1 MVREVGYGGTER
13 QMTELAK
20 SIDRSR
26 FEPHVGCFIH
36 GGEYAWELQSA
47 GVPVTAFGVHSF
59 VSQCVL
65 RGARAMGQY
74 LREHRIQLV
83 HTFDAP
89 ANVFGVITARAFRVP
104 VVISSQRALR
114 GLVPWKMRMLL
125 RATDRLA
132 DAVVANCG
140 AVHDQLVSEEKVP
153 AKKIHLCYNGLD
165 TDKFRPAPPWRPPEL
180 SGASVVIGCACVMRP
195 EKDLET
201 LLRAFAGMK
210 RDRSVKLLLIGSGPS
225 RAALQRLSGEL
236 GLASDCV
243 FVPAVQ
249 NVQEWLHAMD
259 IFVLPSTSEAFSN
272 SLMEA
277 MASGCCPI
285 ASRVGGNPELVRHG
299 ETGLLFEPRDVAG
312 LRAALESVVENREL
326 RQKLGQKASD
336 WIRGTLSLRV
346 SVSHMEQIYEDLL
359 ETRSVPVPSGGLA
372 RA

>member
-1 MVREVGYGGTER
+1 MDSFGLPAVMPCYEIARSSTNPSYGAGSRLRRHRTANDGAREEHRPFPVRAACRLLHPRGGVR
-13 QMTELAK
+13 L
-20 SIDRSR
+20 
-26 FEPHVGCFIH
+26 
-36 GGEYAWELQSA
+36 ELQSA

-201 LLRAFAGMK
+201 
-210 RDRSVKLLLIGSGPS
+210 
-225 RAALQRLSGEL
+225 
-236 GLASDCV
+236 
-243 FVPAVQ
+243 
-249 NVQEWLHAMD
+249 
-259 IFVLPSTSEAFSN
+259 
-272 SLMEA
+272 
-277 MASGCCPI
+277 
-285 ASRVGGNPELVRHG
+285 
-299 ETGLLFEPRDVAG
+299 
-312 LRAALESVVENREL
+312 
-326 RQKLGQKASD
+326 
-336 WIRGTLSLRV
+336 
-346 SVSHMEQIYEDLL
+346 
-359 ETRSVPVPSGGLA
+359 
-372 RA
+372 